1 LAHHNTEQSAA
12 LHGAAQRPDCPRF
25 THLPHA
31 RISGRSNAFDRAAP
45 FKAPTCSDDFGA
57 ASYISPPP

>member
-1 LAHHNTEQSAA
+1 LVHHHSEQSAA
-12 LHGAAQRPDCPRF
+12 LSAAQRPSCARF
-25 THLPHA
+25 THPSNP
-31 RISGRSNAFDRAAP
+31 RIAGRSNAFDRAAP